1 MEKNWEDILHLDNQ
15 LTEEE
20 RMIRDNV
27 REYAQKSLMPRILEA
42 NRHEI
47 FHPEIYKE
55 MGELGILGATIQ
67 GYGCAGVGYVSYG
80 LITREIE
87 RIDSSYRSAS
97 SED

>member
-1 MEKNWEDILHLDNQ
+1 MGKNWEDILHLDNQ

-47 FHPEIYKE
+47 FHQKF
-55 MGELGILGATIQ
+55 TKKW
-67 GYGCAGVGYVSYG
+67 VN
-80 LITREIE
+80 
-87 RIDSSYRSAS
+87 
-97 SED
+97 